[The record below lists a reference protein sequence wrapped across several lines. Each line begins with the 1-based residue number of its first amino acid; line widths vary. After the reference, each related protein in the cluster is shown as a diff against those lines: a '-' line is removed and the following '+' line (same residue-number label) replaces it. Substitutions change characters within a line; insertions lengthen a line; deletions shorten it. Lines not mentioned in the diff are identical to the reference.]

1 MSFDLAVVLGFL
13 LVSAGLLWLLLF
25 VGKLVRVRKP
35 ATGEKLTTYECGEK
49 PFGSAWFNF
58 NNRFYVIALVFVAF
72 DVQVALAV
80 PVVVVFRQL
89 MGVESAAVVFV
100 GLFTYLGL
108 MMLALAYVWR
118 HGDLSWV
125 RELRTAAEV
134 TTLPYGTTRAM
145 AQVTPLPAR
154 DLLQGSEAPRTKT
167 AEGSA

>member
-1 MSFDLAVVLGFL
+1 MTYDLAVVFGFL
-13 LVSAGLLWLLLF
+13 LVSAALLWVLLF
-25 VGKLVRVRKP
+25 LGKLLRMRKVQ
-35 ATGEKLTTYECGEK
+35 GEKLATYECGER

-80 PVVVVFRQL
+80 PVVVVFRRL
-89 MGVESAAVVFV
+89 LAGEGAAVVFV
-100 GLFTYLGL
+100 ALFAYLGL

-125 RELRTAAEV
+125 RELAHRKDV
-134 TTLPYGTTRAM
+134 TTLPHGVTRALAR
-145 AQVTPLPAR
+145 AQTEPPESADAVSVETR
-154 DLLQGSEAPRTKT
+154 RR